1 MFLEAPLWLV
11 VLLEALLWLVLG
23 SAPEAFVAMKIS
35 FAAFAD
41 SAGRQKRGL
50 LLLVEVASEYSRG
63 LPLFAE
69 LAAEHLPVLVVL
81 G

>member
-1 MFLEAPLWLV
+1 MVFLEASPWL
-11 VLLEALLWLVLG
+11 LLG
-23 SAPEAFVAMKIS
+23 SAPEAFVAMQIS

-41 SAGRQKRGL
+41 SAGRQKQGM
-50 LLLVEVASEYSRG
+50 LLLVEVAAEYSRG
-63 LPLFAE
+63 LLLFAE

>member
-1 MFLEAPLWLV
+1 MVFLEAPP
-11 VLLEALLWLVLG
+11 WLVLG
-23 SAPEAFVAMKIS
+23 SAPQAFIEITIS
-35 FAAFAD
+35 LAALAD

-50 LLLVEVASEYSRG
+50 LLFAEVAAEYSRG

-69 LAAEHLPVLVVL
+69 LAAGHLPVLVVL